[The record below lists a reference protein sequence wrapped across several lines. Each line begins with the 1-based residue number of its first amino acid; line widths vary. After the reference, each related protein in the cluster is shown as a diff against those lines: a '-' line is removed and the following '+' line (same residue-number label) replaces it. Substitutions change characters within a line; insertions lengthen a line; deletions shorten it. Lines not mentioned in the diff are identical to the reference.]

1 MIVKDSLG
9 DLEEAN
15 CHLWR
20 VCGEDHVVRNC
31 GCLPGFED
39 LSPTAAKN
47 SASDH
52 MSFEDTP

>member
-1 MIVKDSLG
+1 MEDSPG

-15 CHLWR
+15 CHAMR
-20 VCGEDHVVRNC
+20 VYGEDHVVRNC
-31 GCLPGFED
+31 GCLPEFED

-52 MSFEDTP
+52 MSFEDNP

>member
-1 MIVKDSLG
+1 MIMEDSPG

-15 CHLWR
+15 CHAMR
-20 VCGEDHVVRNC
+20 VYGEDHVVRNC
-31 GCLPGFED
+31 GCLPEFED

-52 MSFEDTP
+52 MSFEDNP